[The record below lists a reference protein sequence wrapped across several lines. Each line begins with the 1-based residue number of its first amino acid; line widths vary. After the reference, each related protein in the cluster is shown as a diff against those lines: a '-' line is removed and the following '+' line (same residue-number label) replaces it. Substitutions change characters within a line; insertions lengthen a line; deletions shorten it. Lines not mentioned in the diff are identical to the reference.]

1 MASTWPEHEL
11 REDGEV
17 FVFVGFVDFEEKKM
31 RRWGGDLVMDLELLK
46 KTNSWFSTFKNL
58 VLVAG
63 VASLRTQQI
72 EMFHGREQSTL
83 EDNDA
88 CVRKLSDIS
97 RLENAG

>member
-1 MASTWPEHEL
+1 MASTGLEHEL

-17 FVFVGFVDFEEKKM
+17 FVFVGFVEFEEKKM

-63 VASLRTQQI
+63 VASLRTQI

-83 EDNDA
+83 EHNDA